1 MEPDSALAHDLVARA
16 GLAGAPFTRIEARR
30 AGIAPYSL
38 SVLVKEG
45 VLRAPLRGV
54 YVPAS
59 LADTVQLRA
68 QCLARVTAPHVVVVD
83 RTAAWLWGVSAY
95 SLAEE
100 SGVVPLDAFSVRG
113 TTRIRRSGVH
123 GGTRSLLR
131 DDWMELAGVRVTS
144 PARTA
149 LDLACGL
156 SRLQAVAAIDAL
168 MREQG
173 MSAPELVARLP
184 RYRGRRGVVQAR
196 DVLQLVDPRA
206 ESQAE
211 SFTRVIIVDEGLP
224 VPDLQVWA
232 YDEHGNP
239 VYRLDHAYEELMIAI
254 EYDGEEHH
262 TSQEDR
268 LKDAER
274 RAWLRSQ
281 GWIVIVVTK
290 HDLAIHRRASW
301 IEELRQARR
310 ERLEE
315 LRLRRSRPRQRAD
328 RLSRHQLASQ

>member
-1 MEPDSALAHDLVARA
+1 MEPDTTPAQVLVARA
-16 GLAGAPFTRIEARR
+16 ELDGRPFTRVEALR

-45 VLRAPLRGV
+45 VLRNPLRGV
-54 YVPAS
+54 YVPSS
-59 LADTVQLRA
+59 LADTLDRRA
-68 QCLARVTAPHVVVVD
+68 QCLAQIAAPHVVVVD

-100 SGVVPLDAFSVRG
+100 SGVVPLDAFSLRG
-113 TTRIRRSGVH
+113 TTRVRRTGVR

-131 DDWMELAGVRVTS
+131 DDWVELAGVRVTT
-144 PARTA
+144 PIRTA
-149 LDLACGL
+149 VDLACCL
-156 SRLQAVAAIDAL
+156 SRMEAVAAVDAL
-168 MREQG
+168 MREQA
-173 MSAPELVARLP
+173 MTAHDLVARLP
-184 RYRGRRGVVQAR
+184 HYRGRRGVVQAR

-206 ESQAE
+206 ESQGE

-224 VPDLQVWA
+224 VPDLQVWV
-232 YDEHGNP
+232 YDEQGHP
-239 VYRLDHAYEELMIAI
+239 VYRLDHAYEELMIAV

-262 TSQEDR
+262 MSPEDR
-268 LKDAER
+268 RHDEVR

-290 HDLAIHRRASW
+290 HDMAVHRRSAW
-301 IEELRQARR
+301 IEQLCEARR

-315 LRLRRSRPRQRAD
+315 LRSRRSRPRQRAD
-328 RLSRHQLASQ
+328 RVSRHQLAPR

>member
-1 MEPDSALAHDLVARA
+1 MEPDTTPAQDLVARA
-16 GLAGAPFTRIEARR
+16 GLAGGPFTRVEALR
-30 AGIAPYSL
+30 AGVAPYSL

-45 VLRAPLRGV
+45 VLGTPLRGV

-59 LADTVQLRA
+59 LADTVDLRA
-68 QCLARVTAPHVVVVD
+68 QCLARIAAPHVVVVD

-100 SGVVPLDAFSVRG
+100 SGVVPLDAFSLRG
-113 TTRIRRSGVH
+113 TTRVRRVGVH

-131 DDWMELAGVRVTS
+131 DDWVELAGVRVTT
-144 PARTA
+144 PVRTA
-149 LDLACGL
+149 VDLACCL
-156 SRLQAVAAIDAL
+156 NRLEAVAAIDAL

-173 MSAPELVARLP
+173 MTAHDLIARLP
-184 RYRGRRGVVQAR
+184 HYRGRRGVVQAR

-224 VPDLQVWA
+224 VPDLQVWV
-232 YDEHGNP
+232 YDEQGNP
-239 VYRLDHAYEELMIAI
+239 VYRLDHAYEELMIAV

-262 TSQEDR
+262 TSPEDR
-268 LKDAER
+268 LHDEER

-290 HDLAIHRRASW
+290 HDMAVHRRSAW
-301 IEELRQARR
+301 IEELCEARR

-315 LRLRRSRPRQRAD
+315 LRSRRSRPRQRAD
-328 RLSRHQLASQ
+328 RVSRHQLGFR